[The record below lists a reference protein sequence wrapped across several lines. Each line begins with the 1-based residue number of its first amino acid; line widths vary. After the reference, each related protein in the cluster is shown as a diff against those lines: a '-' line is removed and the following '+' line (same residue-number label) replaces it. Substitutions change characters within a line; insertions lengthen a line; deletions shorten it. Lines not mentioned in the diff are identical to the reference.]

1 MKKYNLMVLTYTHV
15 YEVSIY
21 AKNFHTTTN
30 NSTSSGFYSFFDEKT
45 LVACYPIDKTIIVS
59 IEDIEEEN

>member
-1 MKKYNLMVLTYTHV
+1 MKKYNLTVLTYTNN

-30 NSTSSGFYSFFDEKT
+30 NSTSSGLYSFFDEKT

-59 IEDIEEEN
+59 IEDIDEE